1 VAPGSAG
8 ATGFQDIQPHRGRR
22 WTSST
27 LTDGQFAYLF
37 VLPVA
42 IVLLLLVVYPLIDT
56 FWISFRA
63 INPVIQ
69 RDRFVGLAE
78 YTRALSDPT
87 VLHAIQITL
96 IYAAVVTA
104 VCSFVSIGSALLLNL
119 EFVGKRILLIIVVL
133 PWAMSTY
140 ATGVIW
146 RYMYS
151 PDFGFVDAVLSR
163 LPWIHSAPSILNVS
177 TALPAVAVAH
187 AWQLAPI
194 GTYFILATLQ
204 IIPQDL
210 YRTARADGLGPIRR
224 FWHVTLPYVRYSI
237 LIMLCI
243 VTVEAARVFD
253 IVYFMTGG
261 GPGDATRMMSYEI
274 YVQTFVTFDFGYG
287 AAISYLWLIGIT
299 VLTLLYFYLLF
310 GRERKAA

>member
-1 VAPGSAG
+1 
-8 ATGFQDIQPHRGRR
+8 
-22 WTSST
+22 
-27 LTDGQFAYLF
+27 LTDGQFAYIF

-42 IVLLLLVVYPLIDT
+42 IVLVLLVAYPLIDT
-56 FWISFRA
+56 FWISFRS

-69 RDRFVGLAE
+69 RDRFAGLQE
-78 YTRALSDPT
+78 YARALSDPV

-96 IYAAVVTA
+96 TYAAIVTVFCSVVS
-104 VCSFVSIGSALLLNL
+104 VGSALLLNL
-119 EFVGKRILLIIVVL
+119 EFVGRRILLIIVVL

-151 PDFGFVDAVLSR
+151 PDFGFVDAVLTR
-163 LPWIHSAPSILNVS
+163 LPWIHDPPTLLTVS
-177 TALPAVAVAH
+177 NALPAVAVAH
-187 AWQLAPI
+187 SWQLAPI

-204 IIPQDL
+204 IIPQEL

-261 GPGDATRMMSYEI
+261 GPADATRTMSYEI
-274 YVQTFVTFDFGYG
+274 YIQTFVTYDFGYG

-299 VLTLLYFYLLF
+299 VITLLYFYLLF
-310 GRERKAA
+310 GRNRGSTS